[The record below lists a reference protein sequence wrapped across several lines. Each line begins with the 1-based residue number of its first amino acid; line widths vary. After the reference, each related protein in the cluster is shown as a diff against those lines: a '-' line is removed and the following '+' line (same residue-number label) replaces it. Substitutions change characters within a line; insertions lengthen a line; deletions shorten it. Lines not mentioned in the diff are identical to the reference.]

1 MQRQCAA
8 AATIVSRLVAALGLA
23 LSIAACSGGGGSNGG
38 GNGNGGDVIIDD
50 FGVEPATVT
59 TQVPISG
66 GTVVLPNVATIFFPD
81 SSFTVATDV
90 SVTTLSSTEIGDI
103 FANTSAIFAPG
114 SLLNHEIRINIGV
127 MPINGDVAAVDASVT
142 VPGAFLAALADG
154 YDVEIFALIS
164 NNGGEESY
172 VSFDL
177 ITGSFDANVGTV
189 AATIPAGAFVDAHTL
204 DGTFE
209 LVLLLAS
216 TPGTIADTS
225 SANAAALSCPLDPIQ
240 CPVESGC
247 TVTSDFQ
254 ENILDPADARRYN
267 HTGADYLA
275 ASGSTVVAAKSGRVL
290 RSEPDNGALGNVI
303 VIQHDDASRTLY
315 AHLQNRGVDV
325 DAAVDAGD
333 RIGLSG
339 NTGQSSNPHL
349 HFEYVPNGTTTG
361 SKKRID
367 PHTCL
372 RGPNRFVGTWRIT
385 EDAASSDPG
394 CSGSSSFNATI
405 SIQEG
410 TYSVSFPSGITV
422 RTTTSTSSSL
432 SVAFSGNF
440 YDDGGTTSETG
451 SGRFSSGGSFAGST
465 RWSWTDGTY
474 SCSGTSEFSGQK
486 L

>member
-1 MQRQCAA
+1 MQRQCTG

-23 LSIAACSGGGGSNGG
+23 LSIAACSGGNG
-38 GNGNGGDVIIDD
+38 GNGGSGGGVVIDD
-50 FGVEPATVT
+50 FGVESATVT
-59 TQVPISG
+59 MQVPISG
-66 GTVVLPNVATIFFPD
+66 GTVVLPNVATIFFPA

-90 SVTTLSSTEIGDI
+90 SVTTSSSTEIGDI

-114 SLLNHEIRINIGV
+114 SRLNHDIRINIGV
-127 MPINGDVAAVDASVT
+127 MPINGDVSSVDVSVT
-142 VPGAFLAALADG
+142 VPAAFVAALADG
-154 YDVEIFALIS
+154 YDVEVFALIS
-164 NNGGEESY
+164 NNGGEENY

-177 ITGSFDANVGTV
+177 ITGAFDANVGTV

-216 TPGTIADTS
+216 TPETIAATL
-225 SANAAALSCPLDPIQ
+225 SANAAPSSCPLDPIR

-254 ENILDPADARRYN
+254 ENILDPADARRHN

-315 AHLQNRGVDV
+315 AHLQNRDVNV

-333 RIGLSG
+333 HIGLSG
-339 NTGQSSNPHL
+339 STGQSSNPHL
-349 HFEYVPNGTTTG
+349 HFEYVPNGTAPG

-367 PHTCL
+367 PHACL
-372 RGPNRFVGTWRIT
+372 RGPDRFVGKWRIT
-385 EDAASSDPG
+385 EDAVSSDPG
-394 CSGSSSFNATI
+394 CSGTSSFDATI

-410 TYSVSFPSGITV
+410 TYFVSFPSGITV
-422 RTTTSTSSSL
+422 TTTTSTSNSL
-432 SVAFSGNF
+432 GVAFSGNF

-451 SGRFSSGGSFAGST
+451 SGTFTRGGSFAGST
-465 RWSWTDGTY
+465 RWSWTDGSY

>member
-1 MQRQCAA
+1 MRRHCTGT
-8 AATIVSRLVAALGLA
+8 ATIVSRLVAALGLA
-23 LSIAACSGGGGSNGG
+23 LSIAACSGGSGGNGG
-38 GNGNGGDVIIDD
+38 GIVIDD

-66 GTVVLPNVATIFFPD
+66 GTVVLPNVATIFFPNF
-81 SSFTVATDV
+81 SFTVATDV
-90 SVTTLSSTEIGDI
+90 SVTTSSSPEIVNI
-103 FANTSAIFAPG
+103 FASTSAIFAPG
-114 SLLNHEIRINIGV
+114 SFVNHEIRINIGV

-142 VPGAFLAALADG
+142 VPAAFLAALADG
-154 YDVEIFALIS
+154 YDVELFVLIS

-216 TPGTIADTS
+216 TPETIAASS
-225 SANAAALSCPLDPIQ
+225 SANAAASSCPLDPIQ

-254 ENILDPADARRYN
+254 ENVLDPADAKRHN

-275 ASGSTVVAAKSGRVL
+275 ASGSTVIAAKSGRVL

-315 AHLQNRGVDV
+315 AHLQNRDVNV

-333 RIGLSG
+333 HIGLSG

-349 HFEYVPNGTTTG
+349 HFEYVPNGTTPG
-361 SKKRID
+361 SKKRIN
-367 PHTCL
+367 PHACL
-372 RGPNRFVGTWRIT
+372 RGPDRFVGTWRIT

-394 CSGSSSFNATI
+394 CSGTSSFNATI

-410 TYSVSFPSGITV
+410 TYFVSFSSGITV
-422 RTTTSTSSSL
+422 TTNTSTSNSL
-432 SVAFSGNF
+432 RVAFSGNF
-440 YDDGGTTSETG
+440 YDDGGTTSESG
-451 SGRFSSGGSFAGST
+451 SGTFSRGGSFAGST
-465 RWSWTDGTY
+465 RWSWTDGNY
-474 SCSGTSEFSGQK
+474 SCRGTSEFSGQK